1 MEANPLAVGKEGKK
15 SYFSCDIIGIY
26 HKKKLKEKRTMHF
39 RKYVRKTETTCHFQ
53 TNQQHSLP
61 NIIITTIIILSK
73 KNIQKLSIKEQNCQ
87 K

>member
-1 MEANPLAVGKEGKK
+1 MEANPLAVGKEGK

-26 HKKKLKEKRTMHF
+26 HKKKLKEKRRMHF
-39 RKYVRKTETTCHFQ
+39 RKTKTTCHFQ

-61 NIIITTIIILSK
+61 NI
-73 KNIQKLSIKEQNCQ
+73 QKLCIKEQNCQ